1 MGNKLDDMEMVVVGN
16 RANLGTT
23 TESKRATPDCVS
35 GVKDAA
41 CVVSV

>member
-1 MGNKLDDMEMVVVGN
+1 MVVVGDC
-16 RANLGTT
+16 ADLGTT
-23 TESKRATPDCVS
+23 TESKCATPDCVS